1 MSFRLSE
8 GKKKSSFGKLAT
20 VTTAIACNGHGTPT
34 TRSPE
39 KTPSAGREPGRN
51 PSEGQHI
58 VPNVRAINE
67 PKPTKEIRDQP
78 TKDIHDQRQK
88 KRQKGIKKDRGKK
101 ERLQIQCLHGED

>member
-58 VPNVRAINE
+58 VPNVSVTRE
-67 PKPTKEIRDQP
+67 PNPKKEIRDQRQ
-78 TKDIHDQRQK
+78 KDIQDQRQK
-88 KRQKGIKKDRGKK
+88 KRQKGINKDRRKK
-101 ERLQIQCLHGED
+101 ENLNMRCLHGED